1 MSTTNV
7 KFFTVSAANEVERSH
22 ICFSTLQYVS
32 PFPKKV
38 RYVCPIKCSTKA
50 VEIWLCCLSVWIDQ
64 RYSFKFS
71 KDLKEVEFVLNT
83 EGLGYRKALTYLT
96 FFRYFDEAAKFL
108 DAFTED
114 AKDDISTQ
122 SLFTKML
129 AHHMKGSGLPIDCHT
144 LIDKYY
150 LKPNP
155 KMTVEDFKKRLA
167 DMSIDNVQEHF
178 KA

>member
-7 KFFTVSAANEVERSH
+7 KFFTVSDGDEVERSH

-32 PFPKKV
+32 PFPKEV
-38 RYVCPIKCSTKA
+38 RYVCPIKCTPKS
-50 VEIWLCCLSVWIDQ
+50 VEVWLCCLSVWIEQ

-71 KDLKEVEFVLNT
+71 KDLKQVEFVLNT

-96 FFRYFDEAAKFL
+96 FFRYLDEAAVFL
-108 DAFTED
+108 DEF
-114 AKDDISTQ
+114 AKQAEGDIGTQ

-129 AHHMKGSGLPIDCHT
+129 AQHMKGCGLPMDCHA

-150 LKPNP
+150 LKPKAN
-155 KMTVEDFKKRLA
+155 MTVESFKERLA
-167 DMSIDNVQEHF
+167 DMSICNVQEHF

>member
-1 MSTTNV
+1 MSTHV
-7 KFFTVSAANEVERSH
+7 KFFTVGEAGEVERSH
-22 ICFSTLQYVS
+22 ICFSTLQYAS

-50 VEIWLCCLSVWIDQ
+50 VEIWLCCMSVWIDQ

-83 EGLGYRKALTYLT
+83 EGLAYRKALTYLT
-96 FFRYFDEAAKFL
+96 FFRYFDEAAVFL
-108 DAFTED
+108 DDFTKE
-114 AKDDISTQ
+114 AEGDIGTQ

-129 AHHMKGSGLPIDCHT
+129 ARHINGGGLPMDCHT
-144 LIDKYY
+144 LIDKHYM
-150 LKPNP
+150 KPSPNF
-155 KMTVEDFKKRLA
+155 TVEAFKKRLA